1 MVSRK
6 DPPVGTKFAQPST
19 RTHQKRQQARNPL
32 RKEERRS
39 YLLFVLP
46 AVLVYWAVM
55 AFPTI
60 FSVTLSVT
68 NYNGGP
74 LFEPRVPIEFVGLD
88 HYVRMFNDQYFWIA
102 LKNNI
107 YIVLISVFGQIP
119 LGFIIAYVLF
129 RRLVGWRDF
138 FQTMLYLPSVLS
150 TIAIG
155 LLWQSIFSPYGPVTQ
170 LMQYI
175 KPGWQNTLFLMP
187 QTAMLP
193 VLFVILWMYT
203 GLYLIIFLANL
214 QKINPDVIEAAKIDG
229 AGEWQVLRH
238 VILPALSGVI
248 VTSAILAISGSLKS
262 FDLIFAMTAGNP
274 ARRTSVLSLYMY
286 DSAFRGAPDYPLA
299 MAISTFMVLFSFV
312 LILIVRAVERRY
324 GGRE

>member
-1 MVSRK
+1 MITRSPSSDLGSFPDQPLPVPERPRRRRSRL
-6 DPPVGTKFAQPST
+6 TA
-19 RTHQKRQQARNPL
+19 
-32 RKEERRS
+32 ERRRT
-39 YLLFVLP
+39 YLILVLP
-46 AVLVYWAVM
+46 AVLIYWAVM
-55 AFPTI
+55 AFPTL
-60 FSVTLSVT
+60 FSVTLSFT

-74 LFEPRVPIEFVGLD
+74 LLEPRVPIDFVGFT
-88 HYVRMFNDQYFWIA
+88 HYERMFSDPYFWIA

-129 RRLVGWRDF
+129 RRMVRGRDF
-138 FQTMLYLPSVLS
+138 FQTMLYLPSVMS

-155 LLWQSIFSPYGPVTQ
+155 LLWQAIFSPYGPFTQ
-170 LMQYI
+170 WMQYFD
-175 KPGWQNTLFLMP
+175 PGWRNTLFLNP
-187 QTAMLP
+187 RTAMLP

-229 AGEWQVLRH
+229 ANEWQVLRH
-238 VILPALSGVI
+238 VILPALSGVL
-248 VTSAILAISGSLKS
+248 VTTAILAISGSLKS

-286 DSAFRGAPDYPLA
+286 DSAFKGAPDYPLA
-299 MAISTFMVLFSFV
+299 MAISTFMVLFSFL
-312 LILIVRAVERRY
+312 LIIIVRLVERRF

>member
-1 MVSRK
+1 MDSRHPEFAK
-6 DPPVGTKFAQPST
+6 NAPAQPGVNP
-19 RTHQKRQQARNPL
+19 RKRQPKRNL
-32 RKEERRS
+32 MRSERRRT
-39 YLLFVLP
+39 YVAFVLP
-46 AVLVYWAVM
+46 AVLIYFAVM

-60 FSVTLSVT
+60 FSVALSLT

-74 LFEPRVPIEFVGLD
+74 LFAPRIPIRFIGFD
-88 HYVRMFNDQYFWIA
+88 HYVRMFNDQYFWIS

-119 LGFIIAYVLF
+119 LGFIVAYVLY

-155 LLWQSIFSPYGPVTQ
+155 LLWQSIFSPYGPFTQ
-170 LMQYI
+170 LMQRL
-175 KPGWQNTLFLMP
+175 KPGWENLLFLNP
-187 QTAMLP
+187 RTAMLP

-214 QKINPDVIEAAKIDG
+214 QKINPDIIEAAKIDG

-238 VILPALSGVI
+238 IIVPSLSGVI
-248 VTSAILAISGSLKS
+248 VTTCILAISGSLKS

-299 MAISTFMVLFSFV
+299 NAISTFMVVFSFV
-312 LILIVRAVERRY
+312 LILVVRAVEKRY

>member
-1 MVSRK
+1 MEREAPTAKAPAPARPTPGSGKQTSRRIRS
-6 DPPVGTKFAQPST
+6 VHA
-19 RTHQKRQQARNPL
+19 
-32 RKEERRS
+32 ERRRT

-46 AVLVYWAVM
+46 AVLIYWAVM
-55 AFPTI
+55 AFPTV
-60 FSVTLSVT
+60 FSVVLSMT

-74 LFEPRVPIEFVGLD
+74 LFQPRIPIKFIGLD
-88 HYVRMFNDQYFWIA
+88 HYVRMFEDQYFWIS

-119 LGFIIAYVLF
+119 LGFITAYVLF

-155 LLWQSIFSPYGPVTQ
+155 LLWKSIFSPYGPLTELVQ
-170 LMQYI
+170 RFN
-175 KPGWQNTLFLMP
+175 PEWQNMLFLNP
-187 QTAMLP
+187 RTAIIP
-193 VLFVILWMYT
+193 VLFVMLWLYT

-214 QKINPDVIEAAKIDG
+214 QKINVDTIEAAKIDG

-248 VTSAILAISGSLKS
+248 VTTSILAISGSLKS
-262 FDLIFAMTAGNP
+262 FDLIYAMTAGNP
-274 ARRTSVLSLYMY
+274 ARRTSVLALFMY

-299 MAISTFMVLFSFV
+299 MAISTFMVLFSFL
-312 LILIVRAVERRY
+312 LIIIVRFVERRF